1 MAVLLANYF
10 LFFRNSLF
18 SLQNVLFYDR
28 GTDNGTEMLLQSSQS
43 EKTLRW
49 RTAHENQPSNQ
60 RHDAQ

>member
-28 GTDNGTEMLLQSSQS
+28 GTDNGTEMLLHSS
-43 EKTLRW
+43 
-49 RTAHENQPSNQ
+49 
-60 RHDAQ
+60 

>member
-1 MAVLLANYF
+1 MAVLLTNYF

-49 RTAHENQPSNQ
+49 RTTHENRPWNQ
-60 RHDAQ
+60 RNDTQ